1 MADKKDNK
9 EEKKEPQVKASVVVI
24 KKDKQDLRKKEKPL
38 VDIKVTNPITYIK
51 TWWKRITG
59 NEGVEMKVKV
69 KPLTAIAIA
78 IIVVTV
84 SFGVGKI
91 VFPFKVPF
99 FVYTSDVEEKPQ
111 PTENPYREAAF
122 SGTLKYLNQSGRY
135 YLLTGS
141 AEAIYLE
148 VPENINLSN
157 YIGQRI
163 VARGSYE
170 ASLKTLV
177 VEETADME
185 VLPTKAE
192 VIPTTVPEPTNTPA
206 PTITPQEV
214 AEPTVEVQI

>member
-1 MADKKDNK
+1 MADKK
-9 EEKKEPQVKASVVVI
+9 EENKEPQVKASVVVI

-51 TWWKRITG
+51 SWWKRIIG

-84 SFGVGKI
+84 SFGVGKF
-91 VFPFKVPF
+91 VVPFNIPF
-99 FVYTSDVEEKPQ
+99 FVYTSDEKVKPQ
-111 PTENPYREAAF
+111 PTQNPYREAAF

-148 VPENINLSN
+148 VPDNINLSD
-157 YIGQRI
+157 YVGQRI
-163 VARGSYE
+163 VARGSYDG
-170 ASLKTLV
+170 SLKTLV
-177 VEETADME
+177 VGETSDME
-185 VLPTKAE
+185 VLPKKAE
-192 VIPTTVPEPTNTPA
+192 VIPTIVPEPTNTPF
-206 PTITPQEV
+206 PTITPQEI
-214 AEPTVEVQI
+214 AEPTIETQL